1 MGLSGLYLKLTTCVS
16 LCLNITEV
24 AFDLV
29 RLDETRAAVT
39 KHQIVLD
46 EEDVRKYP
54 ILWYNRADMLYNAF
68 KKACAFP
75 LPIALY

>member
-1 MGLSGLYLKLTTCVS
+1 MGLSGLYPKLTTCVS

-54 ILWYNRADMLYNAF
+54 ILWYNRADMLY
-68 KKACAFP
+68 KACASP